1 METGSVRCYYAAVC
15 RCWEEEK
22 EAFHTKKRTET
33 SNMHFV
39 TARFIFDVVIAQRLP
54 PAYNQRTS
62 KQHKIPHPTTFL
74 YQHYERFF
82 ISKCHE
88 LS

>member
-62 KQHKIPHPTTFL
+62 TTTHNPTSYNIPLPT
-74 YQHYERFF
+74 Q
-82 ISKCHE
+82 
-88 LS
+88 